1 VGLFLEATMQRQPA
15 TFIRTSRGYLNLA
28 LVRLIV
34 EEEETVKFIF
44 DDQRGA
50 FISLP
55 KKEGWR
61 VLSTMISELLVC
73 AD

>member
-1 VGLFLEATMQRQPA
+1 VGFFILEAVMQRQPM
-15 TFIRTSRGYLNLA
+15 FVRTSKGYVNLG

-34 EEEETVKFIF
+34 EEEETTKFIF

>member
-1 VGLFLEATMQRQPA
+1 MQRQPM
-15 TFIRTSRGYLNLA
+15 FVRTSKGYVNLA

-44 DDQRGA
+44 DDQRGQ
-50 FISLP
+50 FITLS
-55 KKEGWR
+55 KREGSR
-61 VLSTMISELLVC
+61 VLMTMHNELLVC